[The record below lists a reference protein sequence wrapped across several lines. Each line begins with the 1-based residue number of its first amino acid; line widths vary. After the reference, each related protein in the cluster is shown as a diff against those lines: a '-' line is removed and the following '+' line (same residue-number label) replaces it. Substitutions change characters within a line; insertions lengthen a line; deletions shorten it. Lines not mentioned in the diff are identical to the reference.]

1 MLENPAAIV
10 KILNTG
16 VIVRREPVGTN
27 LLTAYQ
33 AKAMVEYILAKTIC
47 TKNARKSGAFRCGPH
62 PEFVRRSF
70 HFHRWNSMR
79 ADRPDHIN

>member
-16 VIVRREPVGTN
+16 VTVRREPVGTN

-33 AKAMVEYILAKTIC
+33 AKEIVEYMLAGTIC
-47 TKNARKSGAFRCGPH
+47 TKNARKSGAFGCGHH
-62 PEFVRRSF
+62 PEIVRRSC
-70 HFHRWNSMR
+70 HFHRRNSMR
-79 ADRPDHIN
+79 ADRPDRIN